1 MFSHNTW
8 IAFYGGEM
16 RLNDTSFGSD
26 IMDFMGNAA
35 RCQQEKLLPTNDSIH
50 FVRIIVE
57 KVLHT
62 NRCSM

>member
-16 RLNDTSFGSD
+16 RLNDTSFGSG

-35 RCQQEKLLPTNDSIH
+35 RRKLDSTKA
-50 FVRIIVE
+50 F
-57 KVLHT
+57 
-62 NRCSM
+62 